1 MNTQFAEQLKI
12 VYQMLD
18 YLPISV
24 LNEIDLESYIKT
36 RKLQMMDGKL
46 EGIQEELKA
55 KKRGNLRVVK

>member
-1 MNTQFAEQLKI
+1 MNTQFSEQLKI
-12 VYQMLD
+12 VFEMLD

-55 KKRGNLRVVK
+55 KKRGHLRIVK

>member
-1 MNTQFAEQLKI
+1 MKTQFSEQLKVI
-12 VYQMLD
+12 YQMLD

-55 KKRGNLRVVK
+55 KKRGHLRVVK

>member
-1 MNTQFAEQLKI
+1 MKTQFSEQLI
-12 VYQMLD
+12 LIYEMLD

-55 KKRGNLRVVK
+55 KKRGHLRVVN

>member
-1 MNTQFAEQLKI
+1 MERQFDAQLSM

-46 EGIQEELKA
+46 EGIQEESKA
-55 KKRGNLRVVK
+55 KKRVHL

>member
-1 MNTQFAEQLKI
+1 MNNQFEEQLSM

-24 LNEIDLESYIKT
+24 LNEIDLEEYIKV
-36 RKLQMMDGKL
+36 RKLQMMNRKL
-46 EGIQEELKA
+46 EGIQEESKA

>member
-1 MNTQFAEQLKI
+1 MINQFEQQLSI

-24 LNEIDLESYIKT
+24 LNEIDLEEYIKV
-36 RKLQMMDGKL
+36 RKLQMADGKL

-55 KKRGNLRVVK
+55 KKRGHLRIVK

>member
-18 YLPISV
+18 YLPISI
-24 LNEIDLESYIKT
+24 LNEVDLESYVKT

-46 EGIQEELKA
+46 EEIQEELKA
-55 KKRGNLRVVK
+55 KKRGHLRVVK

>member
-1 MNTQFAEQLKI
+1 MNNQFEEQLSM

-36 RKLQMMDGKL
+36 RKLQMMDGKP

-55 KKRGNLRVVK
+55 KKRGHLRLIK